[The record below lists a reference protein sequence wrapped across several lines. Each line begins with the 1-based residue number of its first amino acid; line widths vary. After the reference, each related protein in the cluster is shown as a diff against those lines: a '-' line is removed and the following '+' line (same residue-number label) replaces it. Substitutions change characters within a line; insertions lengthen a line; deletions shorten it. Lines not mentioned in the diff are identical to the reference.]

1 MKRKTFILLCVI
13 LSALFISSCKICVD
27 PPTNHN
33 DPNYNQQE
41 KIDGTYSAKALHY
54 GNIPESY
61 TITIKDEKYNNAKF
75 EKKVLEE
82 DLRFWIKID
91 NSCEPEQVVYQKGTS
106 CYYTIT
112 EPYYNTV
119 IQDEPELSTNQ
130 PAISYEYYLFET
142 SDKLYFVEMT
152 VEVNENNNGTII
164 KGQPTLKGYY
174 ELAKIEDLLSTKGYY
189 VEESNVGSLFY
200 RNETPSL
207 CVEYEGIFKTKEQIS
222 ETLEQN
228 NMYSTLD
235 LNKYDDEFFKKYDL
249 IVLSAQIQYGTIVSV
264 EDIKINTE
272 NAKVE
277 LTLKNISISLIAPDI
292 VAPYHIIVVIKKG
305 LVGDITKL
313 VTTDYTNN
321 IFWNELF
328 AKKIIMV

>member
-1 MKRKTFILLCVI
+1 MKRKIFILLCVI
-13 LSALFISSCKICVD
+13 LSALFISSCRTSCVD
-27 PPTNHN
+27 PETKQN
-33 DPNYNQQE
+33 DPNSNQQE

-54 GNIPESY
+54 ENSPESY
-61 TITIKDEKYNNAKF
+61 IITIKDEKYNNAKF

-82 DLRFWIKID
+82 DLRFWIRID
-91 NSCEPEQVVYQKGTS
+91 NSCEPELVVYPKGTS
-106 CYYTIT
+106 CYCTIT

-119 IQDEPELSTNQ
+119 VQDEPELSTNQ
-130 PAISYEYYLFET
+130 PAISYECYIYEYYIFET
-142 SDKLYFVEMT
+142 SDKLYFVEME
-152 VEVNENNNGTII
+152 VEVYENNNSTII
-164 KGQPTLKGYY
+164 KGQPTLIGYY
-174 ELAKIEDLLSTKGYY
+174 ELTKIEDLLSTKGYY

-235 LNKYDDEFFKKYDL
+235 LSKYDDEFFKKYDL
-249 IVLSAQIQYGTIVSV
+249 IVLSAQIQYGTIFSV

-272 NAKVE
+272 DAKVE
-277 LTLKNISISLIAPDI
+277 LTLKNISISQIAPDI
-292 VAPYHIIVVIKKG
+292 VAPYHVIVVIEKG

-313 VTTDYTNN
+313 VTTRLY
-321 IFWNELF
+321 
-328 AKKIIMV
+328 

>member
-1 MKRKTFILLCVI
+1 MKRKIFILLCVI
-13 LSALFISSCKICVD
+13 LNVLFISSCKICVY
-27 PPTNHN
+27 PPTNQK

-82 DLRFWIKID
+82 DLRFWIRID
-91 NSCEPEQVVYQKGTS
+91 NSCEPELVVYPKGTS
-106 CYYTIT
+106 CYCTIT

-130 PAISYEYYLFET
+130 PAISYEYYLFKT

-152 VEVNENNNGTII
+152 VEVYENNNSTII

-200 RNETPSL
+200 RNGTPSFF
-207 CVEYEGIFKTKEQIS
+207 VEYEGIFKTKEQIS

-228 NMYSTLD
+228 NMYSTLA
-235 LNKYDDEFFKKYDL
+235 LNKYNDEFFKKYDL

-277 LTLKNISISLIAPDI
+277 LTLKNISITQIAPDI
-292 VAPYHIIVVIKKG
+292 VAPYHVIVVIKKG
-305 LVGDITKL
+305 LVGDITNL
-313 VTTDYTNN
+313 VTTRLY
-321 IFWNELF
+321 
-328 AKKIIMV
+328 

>member
-27 PPTNHN
+27 PETNPN

-41 KIDGTYSAKALHY
+41 EIDGTYSAKALHY

-152 VEVNENNNGTII
+152 VEVYENNNGTII
-164 KGQPTLKGYY
+164 KGQPTLNGYY
-174 ELAKIEDLLSTKGYY
+174 ELTKIEDLLNTKGYY

-200 RNETPSL
+200 RNGTPSFF
-207 CVEYEGIFKTKEQIS
+207 VGYEGIFKTKEQIS

-235 LNKYDDEFFKKYDL
+235 LSKYDDEFFKKYDL

-277 LTLKNISISLIAPDI
+277 LTLKNISTSLIAPDI
-292 VAPYHIIVVIKKG
+292 VAPYHVIVVIKKG
-305 LVGDITKL
+305 LVGDITNL
-313 VTTDYTNN
+313 VTTRLY
-321 IFWNELF
+321 
-328 AKKIIMV
+328 

>member
-130 PAISYEYYLFET
+130 PAISCEYYIYEYYIFET

-200 RNETPSL
+200 RNGTPSFF
-207 CVEYEGIFKTKEQIS
+207 VGYEGIFKTKEQIS

-235 LNKYDDEFFKKYDL
+235 LSKYDDEFFKKYDL

-277 LTLKNISISLIAPDI
+277 LTLKNIFTSLIAPDI

-305 LVGDITKL
+305 LVGDITNL
-313 VTTDYTNN
+313 VTTRLY
-321 IFWNELF
+321 
-328 AKKIIMV
+328 

>member
-27 PPTNHN
+27 PQTNPN

-235 LNKYDDEFFKKYDL
+235 LSKYDDEFFKKYDL

-272 NAKVE
+272 NAKVK
-277 LTLKNISISLIAPDI
+277 LTLKNISTSLIAPDI

-305 LVGDITKL
+305 LVGDITNL
-313 VTTDYTNN
+313 VTTRLY
-321 IFWNELF
+321 
-328 AKKIIMV
+328 

>member
-27 PPTNHN
+27 PKTNPN

-91 NSCEPEQVVYQKGTS
+91 NSCEPEQVVYPKGTS
-106 CYYTIT
+106 CYCTIT
-112 EPYYNTV
+112 EPYYYTA
-119 IQDEPELSTNQ
+119 IKSTETTLSLNQ
-130 PAISYEYYLFET
+130 PTISYEYYLFET

-152 VEVNENNNGTII
+152 VKVNENNNGTII
-164 KGQPTLKGYY
+164 KEQPTLKGYY
-174 ELAKIEDLLSTKGYY
+174 ELTKIEDLLSTKGYY

-200 RNETPSL
+200 RNGTPSFF
-207 CVEYEGIFKTKEQIS
+207 VEYEGIFKTKEQIS

-235 LNKYDDEFFKKYDL
+235 LSKYDDEFFKKYDL

-277 LTLKNISISLIAPDI
+277 LTLKNISTSLIAPDI
-292 VAPYHIIVVIKKG
+292 VAPYHVIVVIKKG
-305 LVGDITKL
+305 LVGDITNL
-313 VTTDYTNN
+313 VTTRLYY
-321 IFWNELF
+321 IF
-328 AKKIIMV
+328 

>member
-305 LVGDITKL
+305 LVGDITNL

-321 IFWNELF
+321 IF
-328 AKKIIMV
+328 

>member
-75 EKKVLEE
+75 KKKVLEE

-130 PAISYEYYLFET
+130 PAISCEYYIYEYYIFET

-207 CVEYEGIFKTKEQIS
+207 CVGYEGIFKTKEQIS

-235 LNKYDDEFFKKYDL
+235 LSKYDDEFFKKYDL

-277 LTLKNISISLIAPDI
+277 LTLKNISIPLIAPDI

-305 LVGDITKL
+305 LVGDITNL
-313 VTTDYTNN
+313 VTTRLY
-321 IFWNELF
+321 
-328 AKKIIMV
+328 

>member
-27 PPTNHN
+27 PKTNPN

-130 PAISYEYYLFET
+130 PAISYEYYIFET

-235 LNKYDDEFFKKYDL
+235 LSKYDDEFLKKYDL

-313 VTTDYTNN
+313 VTTRLY
-321 IFWNELF
+321 
-328 AKKIIMV
+328 

>member
-27 PPTNHN
+27 PPTNPN
-33 DPNYNQQE
+33 DPKYNQQE

-82 DLRFWIKID
+82 DLRFWIRID
-91 NSCEPEQVVYQKGTS
+91 NSCEPELVVYQKGTS
-106 CYYTIT
+106 CYCTIT

-152 VEVNENNNGTII
+152 VEVYENNNSTII
-164 KGQPTLKGYY
+164 KGQPTLNGYY
-174 ELAKIEDLLSTKGYY
+174 ELTKIEDLLNTKGYY

-200 RNETPSL
+200 RNGTPSFF
-207 CVEYEGIFKTKEQIS
+207 VGYEGIFKTKEQIS

-235 LNKYDDEFFKKYDL
+235 LSKYDDEFFKKYDL

-277 LTLKNISISLIAPDI
+277 LTLKNISTSLIAPDI

-305 LVGDITKL
+305 LVGDITNL
-313 VTTDYTNN
+313 VTTRLY
-321 IFWNELF
+321 
-328 AKKIIMV
+328 

>member
-13 LSALFISSCKICVD
+13 LNVLFISSCKICVD
-27 PPTNHN
+27 PETNPN

-106 CYYTIT
+106 CYCTIT

-130 PAISYEYYLFET
+130 PAISYEYYIFET

-200 RNETPSL
+200 RNETSSL

-235 LNKYDDEFFKKYDL
+235 LNKYNDEFFKKYDL

-277 LTLKNISISLIAPDI
+277 LTLKNISILLIAPDI

-321 IFWNELF
+321 IF
-328 AKKIIMV
+328 

>member
-27 PPTNHN
+27 PPTNPN

-91 NSCEPEQVVYQKGTS
+91 NSCEPEQVVYPKGTS
-106 CYYTIT
+106 CYCTIT

-142 SDKLYFVEMT
+142 NDKLYFVEMT
-152 VEVNENNNGTII
+152 VEVYENNNSTII
-164 KGQPTLKGYY
+164 KGQPTLNGYY
-174 ELAKIEDLLSTKGYY
+174 ELTKIEDLLSTKGYY

-200 RNETPSL
+200 RNGTPSFF
-207 CVEYEGIFKTKEQIS
+207 VEYEGIFKTKEQIS

-235 LNKYDDEFFKKYDL
+235 LSKYDDEFFKKYDL

-277 LTLKNISISLIAPDI
+277 LTLKNISITQIAPDI
-292 VAPYHIIVVIKKG
+292 VAPYHVIVVIKKG
-305 LVGDITKL
+305 LVGDITNL
-313 VTTDYTNN
+313 VTTRLY
-321 IFWNELF
+321 
-328 AKKIIMV
+328 

>member
-1 MKRKTFILLCVI
+1 MKRKTFVLLCVI

-27 PPTNHN
+27 PETNPN

-91 NSCEPEQVVYQKGTS
+91 NSCEPELVVYQKGTS
-106 CYYTIT
+106 CYCTIT

-130 PAISYEYYLFET
+130 PAISYEYYIFET

-200 RNETPSL
+200 RNETSSL

-235 LNKYDDEFFKKYDL
+235 LNKYNDEFFKKYDL

-305 LVGDITKL
+305 LVGDITNL
-313 VTTDYTNN
+313 VTTRLY
-321 IFWNELF
+321 
-328 AKKIIMV
+328 

>member
-27 PPTNHN
+27 PQTNPN
-33 DPNYNQQE
+33 DPKYNQQE

-75 EKKVLEE
+75 KKKVLEE

-91 NSCEPEQVVYQKGTS
+91 NSCEPELVVYQKGTS

-130 PAISYEYYLFET
+130 PAISYEYYIFET

-235 LNKYDDEFFKKYDL
+235 LNKYNDEFFKKYDL

-305 LVGDITKL
+305 LVGDITNL
-313 VTTDYTNN
+313 VTTRLY
-321 IFWNELF
+321 
-328 AKKIIMV
+328 

>member
-27 PPTNHN
+27 PKTNPN

-152 VEVNENNNGTII
+152 VEVYENNNSTII
-164 KGQPTLKGYY
+164 KGQPTLNGYY
-174 ELAKIEDLLSTKGYY
+174 ELTKIEDLLNTKGYY

-200 RNETPSL
+200 RNGTPSFF
-207 CVEYEGIFKTKEQIS
+207 VGYEGIFKTKEQIS

-235 LNKYDDEFFKKYDL
+235 LSKYDDEFFKKYDL

-277 LTLKNISISLIAPDI
+277 LTLKNISTSLIAPDI

-305 LVGDITKL
+305 LVGDITNL
-313 VTTDYTNN
+313 VTTRLY
-321 IFWNELF
+321 
-328 AKKIIMV
+328 

>member
-27 PPTNHN
+27 PETNPN

-106 CYYTIT
+106 CYCTIT

-130 PAISYEYYLFET
+130 PAISYEYYIFET

-235 LNKYDDEFFKKYDL
+235 LSKYDDEFFKKYDL

-264 EDIKINTE
+264 EDIKIKTE

-321 IFWNELF
+321 IF
-328 AKKIIMV
+328 

>member
-130 PAISYEYYLFET
+130 PAISCEYYIFET

-228 NMYSTLD
+228 NMYSTLA
-235 LNKYDDEFFKKYDL
+235 LNKYNDEFFKKYDL

-305 LVGDITKL
+305 LVGDITNS
-313 VTTDYTNN
+313 VTTRLY
-321 IFWNELF
+321 
-328 AKKIIMV
+328 

>member
-27 PPTNHN
+27 PETNPN

-152 VEVNENNNGTII
+152 VEVYENNNSTII
-164 KGQPTLKGYY
+164 KGQPTLNGYY
-174 ELAKIEDLLSTKGYY
+174 ELTKIEDLLNTKGYY

-200 RNETPSL
+200 RNGTPSFF
-207 CVEYEGIFKTKEQIS
+207 VGYEGIFKTKEQIS

-235 LNKYDDEFFKKYDL
+235 LSKYDDEFFKKYDL

-277 LTLKNISISLIAPDI
+277 LTLKNISTSLIAPDI

-305 LVGDITKL
+305 LVGDITNL
-313 VTTDYTNN
+313 VTTRLY
-321 IFWNELF
+321 
-328 AKKIIMV
+328 

>member
-1 MKRKTFILLCVI
+1 MKRKIFILLCVI

-27 PPTNHN
+27 PETNPN

-130 PAISYEYYLFET
+130 PAISCEYYIYEYYIFET

-200 RNETPSL
+200 RNGTPSFF
-207 CVEYEGIFKTKEQIS
+207 VGYEGIFKTKEQIS

-235 LNKYDDEFFKKYDL
+235 LSKYDDEFFKKYDL

-277 LTLKNISISLIAPDI
+277 LTLKNISTSLIAPDI

-305 LVGDITKL
+305 LVGDITNL
-313 VTTDYTNN
+313 VTTRLY
-321 IFWNELF
+321 
-328 AKKIIMV
+328 

>member
-27 PPTNHN
+27 PKTNPN

-54 GNIPESY
+54 RNIPESY

-142 SDKLYFVEMT
+142 NDKLYFVEMT
-152 VEVNENNNGTII
+152 VEVYENNNSTII
-164 KGQPTLKGYY
+164 KGQPTLNEYY
-174 ELAKIEDLLSTKGYY
+174 ELTKIEDLLNTKGYY

-228 NMYSTLD
+228 NMYSTLA
-235 LNKYDDEFFKKYDL
+235 LNKYNDEFFKKYDL

-277 LTLKNISISLIAPDI
+277 LTLKNISITQIAPDI
-292 VAPYHIIVVIKKG
+292 VAPYHVIVVIKKG

-313 VTTDYTNN
+313 VTIRLY
-321 IFWNELF
+321 
-328 AKKIIMV
+328 

>member
-27 PPTNHN
+27 PETNPN

-200 RNETPSL
+200 RNGTPSFF
-207 CVEYEGIFKTKEQIS
+207 VGYEGIFKTKEQIS

-235 LNKYDDEFFKKYDL
+235 LSKYDDEFFKKYDL

-277 LTLKNISISLIAPDI
+277 LTLKNISTSLIAPDI
-292 VAPYHIIVVIKKG
+292 VAPYHVIVVIKKG
-305 LVGDITKL
+305 LVGDITNL
-313 VTTDYTNN
+313 VTTRLY
-321 IFWNELF
+321 
-328 AKKIIMV
+328 

>member
-27 PPTNHN
+27 PETNPN

-41 KIDGTYSAKALHY
+41 KIDGTYSVKALHY

-130 PAISYEYYLFET
+130 PAISYEYYIFET

-235 LNKYDDEFFKKYDL
+235 LNKYNDEFFKKYDL

-292 VAPYHIIVVIKKG
+292 VAPYHVIVVIKKG
-305 LVGDITKL
+305 LVGDITNL
-313 VTTDYTNN
+313 VTTRLY
-321 IFWNELF
+321 
-328 AKKIIMV
+328 

>member
-27 PPTNHN
+27 PPTNPN

-130 PAISYEYYLFET
+130 PAISYEYYIFET

-235 LNKYDDEFFKKYDL
+235 LNKYNDEFFKKYDL

-321 IFWNELF
+321 IF
-328 AKKIIMV
+328 

>member
-27 PPTNHN
+27 PQTNPN
-33 DPNYNQQE
+33 DPKYNQQE

-106 CYYTIT
+106 CYCTIT
-112 EPYYNTV
+112 EPYYYTA
-119 IQDEPELSTNQ
+119 IKSTETTLSLNQ
-130 PAISYEYYLFET
+130 PAISYEYYIFET
-142 SDKLYFVEMT
+142 SDKLYFVEME
-152 VEVNENNNGTII
+152 VEVVEVYENNNSTII
-164 KGQPTLKGYY
+164 KGQPTLNGYY
-174 ELAKIEDLLSTKGYY
+174 ELTKIEDLLSTKGYY

-235 LNKYDDEFFKKYDL
+235 LSKYDDEFFKKYDL

-305 LVGDITKL
+305 LVGDITNL
-313 VTTDYTNN
+313 VTTRLY
-321 IFWNELF
+321 
-328 AKKIIMV
+328 

>member
-13 LSALFISSCKICVD
+13 LSALFISSCKICVV
-27 PPTNHN
+27 PKTNPN

-106 CYYTIT
+106 CYCTIT

-152 VEVNENNNGTII
+152 VEVYENNNSTII
-164 KGQPTLKGYY
+164 KGQPTLNGYY
-174 ELAKIEDLLSTKGYY
+174 ELTKIEDLLNTKGYY

-200 RNETPSL
+200 RNGTPSFF
-207 CVEYEGIFKTKEQIS
+207 VGYEGIFKTKEQIS

-235 LNKYDDEFFKKYDL
+235 LNKYNDEFFKKYDL

-277 LTLKNISISLIAPDI
+277 LTLKNISISLIAPEI

-305 LVGDITKL
+305 LVGDITNL
-313 VTTDYTNN
+313 VTTRLY
-321 IFWNELF
+321 
-328 AKKIIMV
+328 

>member
-27 PPTNHN
+27 PETNPN

-130 PAISYEYYLFET
+130 PAISYEYYIFET

-200 RNETPSL
+200 RNGTHSFF
-207 CVEYEGIFKTKEQIS
+207 VGYEGIFKTKEQIS

-235 LNKYDDEFFKKYDL
+235 LSKYDDEFFKKYDL

-305 LVGDITKL
+305 LVGDITNL
-313 VTTDYTNN
+313 VTTRLY
-321 IFWNELF
+321 
-328 AKKIIMV
+328 

>member
-27 PPTNHN
+27 PETNPN

-41 KIDGTYSAKALHY
+41 KIDVTYSAKALHY

-112 EPYYNTV
+112 EPYYYTA
-119 IQDEPELSTNQ
+119 IKSTETTLSLNQ
-130 PAISYEYYLFET
+130 PAISCEYYIYEYYLFET
-142 SDKLYFVEMT
+142 NDKLYFVEMT
-152 VEVNENNNGTII
+152 VEVYENNNSTII
-164 KGQPTLKGYY
+164 KGQPTLNGYY
-174 ELAKIEDLLSTKGYY
+174 ELTKIEDLLNTKGYY

-277 LTLKNISISLIAPDI
+277 LTLKNISTSLIAPDI

-313 VTTDYTNN
+313 VTTRLY
-321 IFWNELF
+321 
-328 AKKIIMV
+328 

>member
-1 MKRKTFILLCVI
+1 M
-13 LSALFISSCKICVD
+13 
-27 PPTNHN
+27 
-33 DPNYNQQE
+33 
-41 KIDGTYSAKALHY
+41 
-54 GNIPESY
+54 
-61 TITIKDEKYNNAKF
+61 
-75 EKKVLEE
+75 
-82 DLRFWIKID
+82 
-91 NSCEPEQVVYQKGTS
+91 YQKGTS

-130 PAISYEYYLFET
+130 PAISCEYYIYEYYIFET

-277 LTLKNISISLIAPDI
+277 LTLKNISTSLIAPDI

-321 IFWNELF
+321 IF
-328 AKKIIMV
+328 

>member
-27 PPTNHN
+27 PQTNPN
-33 DPNYNQQE
+33 DPKYNQQE

-130 PAISYEYYLFET
+130 PAISYECYIFET

-174 ELAKIEDLLSTKGYY
+174 ELTKIEDLLNTKGYY

-200 RNETPSL
+200 RNGTPSFF
-207 CVEYEGIFKTKEQIS
+207 VGYEGIFKTKEQIS

-321 IFWNELF
+321 IF
-328 AKKIIMV
+328 

>member
-75 EKKVLEE
+75 EKKVLKE

-112 EPYYNTV
+112 EPYYYTA
-119 IQDEPELSTNQ
+119 IKSTETTLSLNQ
-130 PAISYEYYLFET
+130 PAISCEYYIYEYYIFET

-164 KGQPTLKGYY
+164 KGQPTLNGYY
-174 ELAKIEDLLSTKGYY
+174 ELTKIEDLLNTKGYY

-228 NMYSTLD
+228 NMYSTLA
-235 LNKYDDEFFKKYDL
+235 LNKYNDEFFKKYDL
-249 IVLSAQIQYGTIVSV
+249 IILSAQIQYGTIVSV

-277 LTLKNISISLIAPDI
+277 LTLKNISITQIAPEI
-292 VAPYHIIVVIKKG
+292 VAPYHVIVVIKKG

-313 VTTDYTNN
+313 VTTRLY
-321 IFWNELF
+321 
-328 AKKIIMV
+328 

>member
-13 LSALFISSCKICVD
+13 LNVLFISSCKICVD
-27 PPTNHN
+27 PETNPN

-106 CYYTIT
+106 CYCTIT

-130 PAISYEYYLFET
+130 PAISYEYYIFET

-164 KGQPTLKGYY
+164 KGQPTLNGYY
-174 ELAKIEDLLSTKGYY
+174 ELTKIEDLLNTKGYY

-200 RNETPSL
+200 RNGTPSFF
-207 CVEYEGIFKTKEQIS
+207 VGYEGIFKTKEQIS

-321 IFWNELF
+321 IF
-328 AKKIIMV
+328 

>member
-41 KIDGTYSAKALHY
+41 KIDGTYSAKELHY

-130 PAISYEYYLFET
+130 PAISYEYYIFET

-235 LNKYDDEFFKKYDL
+235 LNKYNDEFFKKYDL

-313 VTTDYTNN
+313 VTTRLY
-321 IFWNELF
+321 
-328 AKKIIMV
+328 

>member
-27 PPTNHN
+27 PETNPN
-33 DPNYNQQE
+33 DSNYNQQE

-82 DLRFWIKID
+82 DLRFWIRID

-106 CYYTIT
+106 CYCTIT

-130 PAISYEYYLFET
+130 PAISYEYYLFKT
-142 SDKLYFVEMT
+142 NDKLYFVEMT
-152 VEVNENNNGTII
+152 VEVYENNNSTII
-164 KGQPTLKGYY
+164 KGQPTLNGYY
-174 ELAKIEDLLSTKGYY
+174 ELTKIEDLLNTKGYY

-200 RNETPSL
+200 RNGTPSFF
-207 CVEYEGIFKTKEQIS
+207 VEYEGIFKTKEQIS

-228 NMYSTLD
+228 NMYSTLA
-235 LNKYDDEFFKKYDL
+235 LNKYNDEFFKKYDL

-277 LTLKNISISLIAPDI
+277 LTLKNISTSLIAPDI
-292 VAPYHIIVVIKKG
+292 VAPYHVIVVIKKG

-313 VTTDYTNN
+313 VTIRLY
-321 IFWNELF
+321 
-328 AKKIIMV
+328 

>member
-152 VEVNENNNGTII
+152 VEVYENNNSTII
-164 KGQPTLKGYY
+164 KGQPTLNGYY
-174 ELAKIEDLLSTKGYY
+174 ELTKIEDLLNTKGYY

-200 RNETPSL
+200 RNGTPSFF
-207 CVEYEGIFKTKEQIS
+207 VGYEGIFKTKEQIS

-235 LNKYDDEFFKKYDL
+235 LSKYDDEFFKKYDL

-277 LTLKNISISLIAPDI
+277 LTLKNISTSLIAPDI

-321 IFWNELF
+321 IF
-328 AKKIIMV
+328 

>member
-13 LSALFISSCKICVD
+13 LNVLFISSCKICVD
-27 PPTNHN
+27 PETNPN

-130 PAISYEYYLFET
+130 PAISCEYYIFET

-235 LNKYDDEFFKKYDL
+235 LNKYNDEFFKKYDL

-321 IFWNELF
+321 IF
-328 AKKIIMV
+328 

>member
-27 PPTNHN
+27 PETNPN

-75 EKKVLEE
+75 EKKVLKE
-82 DLRFWIKID
+82 DLRFWIRID

-152 VEVNENNNGTII
+152 VEVYENNNSTII
-164 KGQPTLKGYY
+164 KGQPTLNGYY
-174 ELAKIEDLLSTKGYY
+174 ELTKIEDLLNTKGYY

-200 RNETPSL
+200 RNGTPSFF
-207 CVEYEGIFKTKEQIS
+207 VGYEGIFKTKEQIS

-235 LNKYDDEFFKKYDL
+235 LSKYDDEFFKKYDL

-277 LTLKNISISLIAPDI
+277 LTLKNISTSLIAPDI

-305 LVGDITKL
+305 LVGDITNL
-313 VTTDYTNN
+313 VTTRLY
-321 IFWNELF
+321 
-328 AKKIIMV
+328 

>member
-27 PPTNHN
+27 PKTNPN

-41 KIDGTYSAKALHY
+41 KKDGTYSAKALHY

-200 RNETPSL
+200 RNETPSFF
-207 CVEYEGIFKTKEQIS
+207 VEYEGIFKTKEQIS

-277 LTLKNISISLIAPDI
+277 LTLKNISTSLIAPDI

-321 IFWNELF
+321 IF
-328 AKKIIMV
+328 

>member
-27 PPTNHN
+27 PPTNPN

-41 KIDGTYSAKALHY
+41 KIDGTYSAKELHY

-130 PAISYEYYLFET
+130 PAISYEYYIFET

-235 LNKYDDEFFKKYDL
+235 LSKYDDEFFKKYDL

-264 EDIKINTE
+264 EDIKIKTE

-292 VAPYHIIVVIKKG
+292 VAPYHVIVVIKKG
-305 LVGDITKL
+305 LVGDITNL
-313 VTTDYTNN
+313 LTTRLY
-321 IFWNELF
+321 
-328 AKKIIMV
+328 

>member
-27 PPTNHN
+27 PETNPN

-106 CYYTIT
+106 CYCTIT

-130 PAISYEYYLFET
+130 PAISCEYYIFET

-292 VAPYHIIVVIKKG
+292 VAPYHVIVVIKKG
-305 LVGDITKL
+305 LVGDITNL
-313 VTTDYTNN
+313 VTTRLY
-321 IFWNELF
+321 
-328 AKKIIMV
+328 